1 MSHRSWGLLKSTQE
15 PVVRKRELKCFLT
28 LGTEKAG
35 RKPFK
40 MMAPKKTL
48 NESK

>member
-1 MSHRSWGLLKSTQE
+1 MGTPE
-15 PVVRKRELKCFLT
+15 EYTGAVVRERELKCFST

-40 MMAPKKTL
+40 MMAPKKSL
-48 NESK
+48 N